1 MRKRKESPKGGDGGR
16 GRKKRG
22 GSYRS
27 YRFIFEPDGGRGCSL
42 KCSGELR
49 GKREHFERLYGKKGI
64 EHEKDDD
71 EESDGR
77 IVEGA
82 SGLLQ
87 DERFLRTVFHFFKW
101 RSCPQK
107 LTHEHLVKTEYNR
120 EIEQQ
125 HEKVEVKFL
134 RWLVNRAR
142 AGRVTVFSAYPNI
155 EDAGPNQ
162 VSHWVVPR
170 VQGVS
175 LRLSSQHRYMLFKN
189 SFAPEGGYNLRDGYS
204 ESTFNARMAPH
215 VRNSPTRPSSHR
227 TRTLRHSFFH

>member
-82 SGLLQ
+82 GGLLQ
-87 DERFLRTVFHFFKW
+87 DERFQRTVCRESSLDKSGFPPPHVACGCTW
-101 RSCPQK
+101 RGGRRKKEHKK
-107 LTHEHLVKTEYNR
+107 LTQTRKQCAPR
-120 EIEQQ
+120 
-125 HEKVEVKFL
+125 
-134 RWLVNRAR
+134 
-142 AGRVTVFSAYPNI
+142 TVCI
-155 EDAGPNQ
+155 
-162 VSHWVVPR
+162 
-170 VQGVS
+170 
-175 LRLSSQHRYMLFKN
+175 
-189 SFAPEGGYNLRDGYS
+189 
-204 ESTFNARMAPH
+204 
-215 VRNSPTRPSSHR
+215 
-227 TRTLRHSFFH
+227 